1 MAEEARE
8 TASAGY
14 PMGRLERALERA
26 LTADDAEVRRRAAAR
41 VDAWRNVL
49 DGMAS
54 GRLTI
59 GSRTPVADTPAWVTL
74 EVAHGGF
81 TTGRYL
87 AEEPLRADELARL
100 PANAPGETD
109 RERLNL
115 WFLGDE
121 GLAELGQALRT
132 GNYRIDVPEESAL
145 LVVAWLL
152 EREQYTTALDLT
164 SELRPLMHR
173 LRFTPT
179 FSPSSTPSG
188 AVVRLQPVAEV
199 RSTLRQATVR
209 PQIAAMLETLRV
221 WNPLYDRLM
230 ALWCD
235 TVDDELP
242 ELTADGEVVGGWPCR
257 VWPDDWVERRHQWL
271 DEFHA
276 AAEVH
281 RPRHPKSNF
290 ARLQAALERCPSDS
304 SALSGREVGWIRRAL
319 ANTVSA
325 HGAPGS
331 EARAALRTTQS
342 IVAARPTYATLAH
355 VLSCRLD
362 RFPDD
367 GGLPTLDSV
376 AGEVT
381 ADEVPRR
388 PAPPCRNT
396 SSRRQPV
403 RSRLRSVSWWIAA

>member
-1 MAEEARE
+1 MSEEARA

-14 PMGRLERALERA
+14 AIGRLEQALERA
-26 LTADDAEVRRRAAAR
+26 LTSDDLAVRRRAAAR

-54 GRLTI
+54 GRLTV

-81 TTGRYL
+81 ATGRYL
-87 AEEPLRADELARL
+87 AEAPLREDELARV
-100 PANAPGETD
+100 PENAPGETD

-115 WFLGDE
+115 WFLGDD
-121 GLAELGQALRT
+121 GLAELGQTLRS

-145 LVVAWLL
+145 LVIAWLL
-152 EREQYTTALDLT
+152 EREQYAAALNLT

-209 PQIAAMLETLRV
+209 PRIAAMLETLRV
-221 WNPLYDRLM
+221 WNPLYDRLV

-242 ELTADGEVVGGWPCR
+242 ELTADGAVVGGWPCR
-257 VWPDDWVERRHQWL
+257 VWPDDWVERRSQWL

-281 RPRHPKSNF
+281 GRRHPKSNF
-290 ARLQAALERCPSDS
+290 ARLQANRLGRAYLDFGEPLPLRERLAELRGEDSDGQHGHAGRLRGRVGAEVTLQRCRCCRSTPS
-304 SALSGREVGWIRRAL
+304 SAPGCCGRSTRR
-319 ANTVSA
+319 VSPPRSTQPC
-325 HGAPGS
+325 GRLPRSCAPN
-331 EARAALRTTQS
+331 R
-342 IVAARPTYATLAH
+342 Y
-355 VLSCRLD
+355 
-362 RFPDD
+362 
-367 GGLPTLDSV
+367 
-376 AGEVT
+376 
-381 ADEVPRR
+381 
-388 PAPPCRNT
+388 
-396 SSRRQPV
+396 
-403 RSRLRSVSWWIAA
+403 